1 MPDLSILEQRRIE
14 AEIIKPI
21 YDALK
26 SEFGG
31 EAAQRIIRDAIK
43 EKAVEFGKELAK
55 REPDGTS
62 LRKFAQLLP
71 MWTKGNALE
80 IDVLEESDQT
90 FSYNVTRCRYAE
102 MYQELGLSDIGHL
115 LSCNRDGSFCDGY
128 DPRLKLVRTHTI
140 MQGSSH
146 CDFRYRWVDDPTRDG
161 IEIK

>member
-1 MPDLSILEQRRIE
+1 MRDISIFEQRRIE

-21 YDALK
+21 FDVLR
-26 SEFGG
+26 SEFGV
-31 EAAQRIIRDAIK
+31 ETAQRIIRDAIK
-43 EKAVEFGKELAK
+43 QKAVEFGEKLAR
-55 REPDGTS
+55 REQNGTS

-80 IDVLEESDQT
+80 IDVLEDSVKT

-128 DPRLKLVRTHTI
+128 DPRLKLTRTQTI

-146 CDFRYRWVDDPTRDG
+146 CDFRYQWT
-161 IEIK
+161 E